1 MITLDIQSQL
11 PKAIRWTDGLVKQ
24 LPWVIAKAMTESAK
38 KSQVALKAQTPRYVN
53 KPTRFTMNSTFVRYA
68 SPKKLEAWVGF
79 KEFAP
84 KGTPAAKY
92 LQPMVGGGARRPKS
106 SELQLQ
112 RSGLLRPGQ
121 FITPADVT
129 PIKLDQYG
137 NISGATYI
145 QVLSRLKALG
155 EQGYGANVAKS
166 KRSQSKR
173 SQRDFFLGTPG
184 RLPVGIYARL
194 GPKPKGTGGPGSAKG
209 GRPVTANLP
218 RGFHTVFYVTRQPQY
233 RATFPVQKILT
244 GTFDNTIGKNLRNA
258 LEREMAYQAARGR

>member
-1 MITLDIQSQL
+1 MANVSINIQSQL

-106 SELQLQ
+106 SERQLQ
-112 RSGLLRPGQ
+112 QSGVL
-121 FITPADVT
+121 PAGSYIVPTGVT
-129 PIKLDQYG
+129 PLKLNQYG
-137 NISGATYI
+137 NLSGATYT

-155 EQGYGANVAKS
+155 QQGYTANISGARRSQAKRS
-166 KRSQSKR
+166 KRDYFVGR
-173 SQRDFFLGTPG
+173 PG
-184 RLPVGIYARL
+184 GLPLGIYARV
-194 GPKPKGTGGPGSAKG
+194 GKQS
-209 GRPVTANLP
+209 

-244 GTFDNTIGKNLRNA
+244 GTFDNTIGKDLRNA